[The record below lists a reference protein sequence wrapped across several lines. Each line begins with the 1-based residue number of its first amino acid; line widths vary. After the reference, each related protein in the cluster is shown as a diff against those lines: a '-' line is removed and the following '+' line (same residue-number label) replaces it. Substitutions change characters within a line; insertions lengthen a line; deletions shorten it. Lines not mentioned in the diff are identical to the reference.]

1 MMIKSLKSDVL
12 RNMIPLATEIAHC
25 GVWKQD
31 FERAKKHDL
40 GVLHLVNRDPEYACC
55 VSMMLLCVYFFLQI
69 NRLLDIL
76 LDSELNY
83 ENKYQRFRDKEDKT
97 KKTLM
102 HYAAELGFLD
112 VTKTL
117 AKKCPW
123 LLTVA
128 TKAPLKKRGL
138 IPVEIA
144 LEAENDEVTAYL
156 IRLMYHER

>member
-1 MMIKSLKSDVL
+1 
-12 RNMIPLATEIAHC
+12 
-25 GVWKQD
+25 
-31 FERAKKHDL
+31 
-40 GVLHLVNRDPEYACC
+40 
-55 VSMMLLCVYFFLQI
+55 
-69 NRLLDIL
+69 
-76 LDSELNY
+76 
-83 ENKYQRFRDKEDKT
+83 
-97 KKTLM
+97 M

-128 TKAPLKKRGL
+128 TKAPLKKRWL

>member
-1 MMIKSLKSDVL
+1 MCL
-12 RNMIPLATEIAHC
+12 
-25 GVWKQD
+25 
-31 FERAKKHDL
+31 
-40 GVLHLVNRDPEYACC
+40 
-55 VSMMLLCVYFFLQI
+55 FFLQI

-138 IPVEIA
+138 IPE
-144 LEAENDEVTAYL
+144 L
-156 IRLMYHER
+156 R